1 MKYHVSLVFNIIYF
15 YLVTKSGNGIVY
27 VSPKNLFNKYI
38 NPIFISSKDF
48 RSMFL
53 AAGPTIQPRSVF
65 GQLSQI

>member
-1 MKYHVSLVFNIIYF
+1 MINIIYF

-27 VSPKNLFNKYI
+27 LSPKNLFNKYI
-38 NPIFISSKDF
+38 NPILISSKDL

-53 AAGPTIQPRSVF
+53 AAGPTIHPSNVF